1 MFRIYRD
8 LFRLIIAKDEE
19 KLKAKEAKA
28 RAKALKAQAKA
39 EKKRLKAEAKARA
52 KTAQAPPP
60 IVVIPL
66 AEKKPWWKRF
76 IQEHLV
82 QIIIKVIA
90 GLIVAYLVWRFG
102 FKK

>member
-1 MFRIYRD
+1 MG
-8 LFRLIIAKDEE
+8 KDED
-19 KLKAKEAKA
+19 KLRAKEAKA
-28 RAKALKAQAKA
+28 RAKEMKARAKA
-39 EKKRLKAEAKARA
+39 EKKLAKARA
-52 KTAQAPPP
+52 KQAGAEASRPP
-60 IVVIPL
+60 IVVIPVG
-66 AEKKPWWKRF
+66 EKKPWWKRF

>member
-1 MFRIYRD
+1 M
-8 LFRLIIAKDEE
+8 AKDEE

-39 EKKRLKAEAKARA
+39 EKKRLKAEAKAKA
-52 KTAQAPPP
+52 KTSQVATPP
-60 IVVIPL
+60 IVVIPP

-82 QIIIKVIA
+82 QIIIKVVA

>member
-28 RAKALKAQAKA
+28 WAKA
-39 EKKRLKAEAKARA
+39 EKKRLKAEAKAKA

-60 IVVIPL
+60 IVVIPP

-90 GLIVAYLVWRFG
+90 GLIVAHLVWRFG

>member
-1 MFRIYRD
+1 VFRIYRD

-28 RAKALKAQAKA
+28 RAKA
-39 EKKRLKAEAKARA
+39 EKKRLKAEAKAKA

-60 IVVIPL
+60 IVVIPP

-90 GLIVAYLVWRFG
+90 GLIVAHLVWRFG